1 MTTIIG
7 LQEDNGCSM
16 WAESQTTNGE
26 RPYFHRD
33 LEKIVSRGQYFL
45 AGAGS
50 ARAVDIAHW
59 LWVPPA
65 CHVEDDVFLYE
76 FMIITFI
83 PSLRRALVFNGFD
96 TAQSNDE
103 DFGMLVALRG
113 NLFEIASDF
122 SVLARRDGIYG
133 IGTGA
138 AYAIGAL
145 SVMATPQEA
154 MHIAIQND
162 IYSGGVVQSVFQEKT

>member
-7 LQEDNGCSM
+7 LQDGNGCSM
-16 WAESQTTNGE
+16 FADSQTTNGE

-33 LEKIVSRGQYFL
+33 LEKIVKRGQYLL

-59 LWVPPA
+59 LWTPPP
-65 CHVEDDVFLYE
+65 CHVEDDAFLYE

-83 PSLRRALVFNGFD
+83 PSLRRALVFNGFE
-96 TAQSNDE
+96 TGPSNDE
-103 DFGMLVALRG
+103 DFGMLVSLRG

-122 SVLARRDGIYG
+122 SVLVRRDGYYG

-145 SVMATPQEA
+145 SAMATPQEA
-154 MHIAIQND
+154 MDIAIQND
-162 IYSGGVVQSVFQEKT
+162 IYSGGAVQSLFQEKI